1 MEMVKLQIGE
11 IHKIK
16 RLEYLI
22 EIGASNSEILSDM
35 HLSYCELARLKKKLD
50 ALRKIYEGQK

>member
-1 MEMVKLQIGE
+1 MVKLQIGE
-11 IHKIK
+11 INKIK

-22 EIGASNSEILSDM
+22 EIGASNSEILNDM

-50 ALRKIYEGQK
+50 EIRKIYESQK

>member
-1 MEMVKLQIGE
+1 MVKLQIGE

-50 ALRKIYEGQK
+50 EIRKIYEGQK